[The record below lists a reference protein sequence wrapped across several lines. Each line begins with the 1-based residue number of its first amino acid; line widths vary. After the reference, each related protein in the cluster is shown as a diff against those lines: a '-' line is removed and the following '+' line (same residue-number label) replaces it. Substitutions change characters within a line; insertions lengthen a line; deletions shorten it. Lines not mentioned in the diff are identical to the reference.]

1 MKFSQMLVAGM
12 MLLLSFSSLA
22 FDSST
27 VCGAAWHAGYC
38 PAQGVCPLEKAGG
51 RSMGDIQY
59 AFNITTYD
67 QFGGKTAMSPMQ
79 ACATLHLSN
88 GKNTDRVCSSKGLDC
103 NPSEKTCHPGK
114 NWGDCKYNG
123 YTGPTETDPGPKS
136 TKCDKNLKAVS
147 ACSNVGATAATCG
160 NYRLSGRNNGD
171 PSTVCKWNGSYCS
184 NGGPTCTP

>member
-12 MLLLSFSSLA
+12 MFLLSFSSLA

-27 VCGAAWHAGYC
+27 VCGAAWDAGYC
-38 PAQGVCPLEKAGG
+38 PAHGVCPLEKAGG

-59 AFNITTYD
+59 AFHISTSD
-67 QFGGKTAMSPMQ
+67 QFGGNSAVSPMQ
-79 ACATLHLSN
+79 ACATLRLSN
-88 GKNTDRVCSSKGLDC
+88 GKNTDRVCSSKGLECSPAD
-103 NPSEKTCHPGK
+103 KTCHPGK
-114 NWGDCKYNG
+114 NWGDCRYNG
-123 YTGPTETDPGPKS
+123 YTGPTDSDPGPKNATCS
-136 TKCDKNLKAVS
+136 KTLTAVS

-160 NYRLSGRNNGD
+160 NYRLNGRNKGD